1 MYNCFTCMFRGSLN
15 HMVRLE
21 KEKEN
26 HRNTPPRYQKH
37 HINGN
42 LNLIYLLIIVLFG
55 QKNENE

>member
-1 MYNCFTCMFRGSLN
+1 MFRGSLN

-42 LNLIYLLIIVLFG
+42 LNLIYLLINVIFDQNNDNELFI
-55 QKNENE
+55 